1 MLSSGSTSSA
11 RRIRP
16 RRTGRASSALDSAS
30 SFMLASSSES
40 VDFLAFA
47 LTPGGSKNASAS
59 LVYSLRTN
67 KDKLMPCL
75 CAVYSPRE
83 QRKKQRKEDKFSP
96 KIRLDELFLEG
107 TCMYISSATTLAS
120 LILIS
125 SLICSDE
132 NLLVCICGCRK
143 GGAFSLGIFGKE
155 VSPSP
160 DLFDRSSNKD
170 AFAMLRPAWPR
181 SWRW

>member
-1 MLSSGSTSSA
+1 
-11 RRIRP
+11 
-16 RRTGRASSALDSAS
+16 
-30 SFMLASSSES
+30 MLASSSES
-40 VDFLAFA
+40 VDLLAFA

-132 NLLVCICGCRK
+132 NLLV
-143 GGAFSLGIFGKE
+143 
-155 VSPSP
+155 
-160 DLFDRSSNKD
+160 
-170 AFAMLRPAWPR
+170 
-181 SWRW
+181 